1 MRAIWTGAVTFGLVN
16 VPVKLYGATE
26 DHDVDL
32 HQVHDEDGGRIRYER
47 RCEVC
52 GEVVPYEHID
62 RAYVEDEETVV
73 LTREDLASLPQERSR
88 EIPVVEFVPS
98 EKVDPILFDRSYY
111 IAPTGKSS
119 KAYVLLRRTLEKT
132 DRTAIVQFALRQKT
146 RLAALRVRDDVLM
159 VQTLLW
165 ADEVREPAFPA
176 LDDDVRITAK
186 ELELSAALV
195 ESFSADFSPEEFR
208 DDYQEELRTLIR
220 AKLSQGEALDTDA
233 TFGKGDEGEG
243 AEIIDLMEALRQS
256 VSKSRASKGRGSSS
270 SRSTS
275 SGSGAATSASARKS
289 SATRKQPTEKTKDAK
304 KPARP
309 RKSA

>member
-1 MRAIWTGAVTFGLVN
+1 
-16 VPVKLYGATE
+16 
-26 DHDVDL
+26 
-32 HQVHDEDGGRIRYER
+32 
-47 RCEVC
+47 
-52 GEVVPYEHID
+52 
-62 RAYVEDEETVV
+62 
-73 LTREDLASLPQERSR
+73 
-88 EIPVVEFVPS
+88 
-98 EKVDPILFDRSYY
+98 
-111 IAPTGKSS
+111 
-119 KAYVLLRRTLEKT
+119 
-132 DRTAIVQFALRQKT
+132 
-146 RLAALRVRDDVLM
+146 M

-176 LDDDVRITAK
+176 LDDDVRITAT

>member
-98 EKVDPILFDRSYY
+98 EQVDPILFDRSYY